1 MDYLPEWNSSPR
13 TDNEINVKGSQVV
26 VKVEDGGDTMLLNAG
41 VVIIK
46 VKQLLGHRHVT
57 TTQTYDKRRRSAKD
71 EALHDVLI

>member
-1 MDYLPEWNSSPR
+1 
-13 TDNEINVKGSQVV
+13 
-26 VKVEDGGDTMLLNAG
+26 MLLDTG
-41 VVIIK
+41 VDIIK